1 MKNGSEILSPTFHV
15 INEVRSFPNSRSNN
29 GSTDVTILDDVT
41 LSSLDSS
48 SSYNTR
54 APNNTPDDTPKDE
67 SEISGK
73 PSNLCKVGRIV
84 FLALISVIL
93 VTPFLLV
100 ILSAVGEA
108 KDNNK
113 IYEELLEKAKE
124 LEKERCNG
132 LWDCLIKFF

>member
-1 MKNGSEILSPTFHV
+1 MKTQSEILYPTVHV
-15 INEVRSFPNSRSNN
+15 INEVQSFPNSRSNN

-73 PSNLCKVGRIV
+73 LSNSCKVAKIV
-84 FLALISVIL
+84 FLALLSVIL

-100 ILSAVGEA
+100 IFSAAREA
-108 KDNNK
+108 KENRK
-113 IYEELLEKAKE
+113 IYEEFLEKAKE
-124 LEKERCNG
+124 LEKERCKEF
-132 LWDCLIKFF
+132 WDCLVKFF